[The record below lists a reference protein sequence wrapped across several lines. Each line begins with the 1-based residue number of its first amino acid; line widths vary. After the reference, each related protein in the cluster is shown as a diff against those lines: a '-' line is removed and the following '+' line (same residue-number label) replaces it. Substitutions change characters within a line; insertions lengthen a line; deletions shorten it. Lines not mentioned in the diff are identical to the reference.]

1 MKYGYG
7 WEKLTN
13 AMSSLVSNSDI
24 RTRLIN
30 IAVYDLIHITP
41 EKDLPEDSRLK
52 FNKLMQKFTAF
63 DQVREEG
70 QIAAS
75 VNLMDEVS
83 LNECAQDILEIYKQT
98 AEAYIKQ

>member
-13 AMSSLVSNSDI
+13 AMTSLVSSNDI

-30 IAVYDLIHITP
+30 AAVYNLIHITP
-41 EKDLPEDSRLK
+41 ERDLPEESRLK
-52 FNKLMQKFTAF
+52 FIKLMQKFTAF
-63 DQVREEG
+63 DQVKEEG
-70 QIAAS
+70 QIASS
-75 VNLMDEVS
+75 VNLMAEVG
-83 LNECAQDILEIYKQT
+83 LNECAQEILEIYKET